1 MDIYLY
7 KVGKFSG
14 EIEKVC
20 VLGYTEKR
28 ILRLPENGEG
38 CGNHAW
44 ETKTAKWFE
53 TNEEANVFSM
63 SLG

>member
-14 EIEKVC
+14 EIEKVR

-28 ILRLPENGEG
+28 ILRLPENGGG

-44 ETKTAKWFE
+44 ETKDSKWFK
-53 TNEEANVFSM
+53 THYEAEAAR
-63 SLG
+63 